1 MKEKIKFM
9 SKLGSPSQL
18 LVPIKEIRE
27 GVLVLKTGA
36 LRAVLLVSSINFALK
51 SHEEQEAIISRFQ
64 EFLNSL
70 DFSAQIIIQSRKLNM
85 DKYLDKIKEMEKVQ
99 ENELLRIQTA
109 EYHNFIKELVS
120 SMNIMN
126 KTFYVVVP
134 YSVGESAKKKGI
146 LNLFKETTG
155 RRTAQI
161 GEQRFSQIKSQ
172 LWQRVDHIA
181 ANLSSM
187 GIRAVPLNTEELI
200 ELFYKLYNPGEE
212 SGKIGV
218 STSEEMGLKF

>member
-1 MKEKIKFM
+1 M

-18 LVPIKEIRE
+18 LVPIKEIKE

-36 LRAVLLVSSINFALK
+36 LRAVLLISSINFALK
-51 SHEEQEAIISRFQ
+51 SHEEQEAIIVRFQ

-70 DFSAQIIIQSRKLNM
+70 DFSAQIIVQSRKLKM
-85 DKYLDKIKEMEKVQ
+85 DKYLKRIKEMEKVQ

-126 KTFYVVVP
+126 KTFYVIVP

-146 LNLFKETTG
+146 LNLVKETAG
-155 RRTAQI
+155 KGSVQI
-161 GEQRFSQIKSQ
+161 GEQRFHQIKSQ

-181 ANLSSM
+181 ASLSSM

-200 ELFYKLYNPGEE
+200 ELFYKLYNPGGE
-212 SGKIGV
+212 SDRIGL
-218 STSEEMGLKF
+218 STPEEMGLQP

>member
-1 MKEKIKFM
+1 M
-9 SKLGSPSQL
+9 SKLGSSSQL
-18 LVPIKEIRE
+18 LIPIKEIKE

-36 LRAVLLVSSINFALK
+36 LRAVLLISSINFALK
-51 SHEEQEAIISRFQ
+51 SNEEQEAIIVRFQ

-70 DFSAQIIIQSRKLNM
+70 DFSAQIIIQSRKLKM
-85 DKYLDKIKEMEKVQ
+85 DKYLGRIKEMEKGQ

-126 KTFYVVVP
+126 KTFYVIVP
-134 YSVGESAKKKGI
+134 YSVGENAKKKGMLSFLKDI
-146 LNLFKETTG
+146 TKKGTVQN
-155 RRTAQI
+155 
-161 GEQRFSQIKSQ
+161 GEQRFYQIKSQ

-181 ANLSSM
+181 ASLSSM

-200 ELFYKLYNPGEE
+200 ELFYKLYNPGED
-212 SGKIGV
+212 SDKVGA
-218 STSEEMGLKF
+218 STPEEMGLQL